1 MLTLASRD
9 KPNSIAVT
17 EPCWLAAD
25 LHPDAPSA
33 PLINWLA
40 DQGSLTQRL
49 TKAGD
54 GDFAVELLQQTQAPA
69 RADEAAALGVAT
81 GSPVWIREVL
91 LWAAGQPRVFARS
104 AATSASVAAG
114 GLELQDLG
122 NRSLGELL
130 FSHPEIQRGPLEI
143 SRYPLNWLPASHQEP
158 DCWARRSLFQRGDLQ
173 LLVCEVFL
181 SAWQPLVTPSS
192 STQ

>member
-1 MLTLASRD
+1 MLPLASRD
-9 KPNSIAVT
+9 NPKSIAVT

-25 LHPDAPSA
+25 HHPDAPTA
-33 PLINWLA
+33 PLLDWLT

-49 TKAGD
+49 TAAGN
-54 GDFAVELLQQTQAPA
+54 GDFAVELLTQTQAPA
-69 RADEAAALGVAT
+69 RADEAATLGVTA
-81 GSPVWIREVL
+81 GSPIWIREVL

-104 AATSASVAAG
+104 CATLASVAAA
-114 GLELQDLG
+114 GLALQELG
-122 NRSLGELL
+122 SRSLGELL

-143 SRYPLNWLPASHQEP
+143 SLYPANWLPAAYQEN

-181 SAWQPLVTPSS
+181 SAWQPLVAPSP
-192 STQ
+192 STL